1 MIDGLNVTVDLG
13 GLGIDDQL
21 SPQIVGAI
29 QSSMQTSLAI
39 IRDRWQTSVQNK
51 LNSTRPLYLMGLNF
65 DSIQYPYE
73 NNAFSGAVVLRGQL
87 PNMLEEG
94 FSAFDMKIGFSKSK
108 RIKKKDNGGWYL
120 TIPLRHSTPGSFMY
134 GQAMG
139 KDVYGVAKKLNAYK
153 SGQGNT
159 RLNWPGAGDVSWTG
173 YQRKTNNYNGMVRIV
188 KSYQKATQSQYMT
201 FRRVSD
207 TSDPMS
213 WWHPGFSGVKIAESL
228 MPFAEKTFIDVLTTN
243 LNGIN

>member
-1 MIDGLNVTVDLG
+1 MIDGLNVTVDLK

-21 SPQIVGAI
+21 SPQVVGAI
-29 QSSMQTSLAI
+29 QASMQTSLAI

-94 FSAFDMKIGFSKSK
+94 FPDFDMKIGFSKSK
-108 RIKKKDNGGWYL
+108 KIKKKDNGGWYL
-120 TIPLRHSTPGSFMY
+120 TVPIRHSTPGSFMY

-153 SGQGNT
+153 SGQGNA
-159 RLNWPGAGDVSWTG
+159 RLNWPGAGDVSWKG

-228 MPFAEKTFIDVLTTN
+228 MPFAEKTFIDILTTN